1 LKYIEKVCS
10 RRESMR
16 RISKTTRW
24 VWAAAVVGS
33 VCALP
38 AGWAAAPPEAASCAA
53 CHGADGMGN
62 AAAGYPRLAGLP
74 RQYLADQLRYFADGT
89 RNNAVMAGMAKPLTA
104 AQIHALAAYYAGMKP
119 QGGSA
124 PAPSPAVAAAG
135 ERLALRGDWDK
146 GIPAC
151 IRCHGPGAVG
161 VGENFPPLVGQSAA
175 YIEAQ
180 IKAWKDGSRRGDP
193 LGMMHTVALRMSDA
207 QTQDVAQWL
216 AAQPLTLKPSTAAKH

>member
-1 LKYIEKVCS
+1 MRQFSTK
-10 RRESMR
+10 RRPLA
-16 RISKTTRW
+16 
-24 VWAAAVVGS
+24 WAVLGGLLLAA
-33 VCALP
+33 P
-38 AGWAAAPPEAASCAA
+38 ASWAAAPPEAATCIA

-74 RQYLADQLRYFADGT
+74 EKYLADQLRYFADGT
-89 RNNAVMAGMAKPLTA
+89 RNNAIMSGMAKPLTP
-104 AQIHALAAYYAGMKP
+104 AQVTALATYYSKLKP
-119 QGGSA
+119 SGK
-124 PAPSPAVAAAG
+124 PAPMPAGAAAAAG

-161 VGENFPPLVGQSAA
+161 VGAEFPPLVGQSAA

-180 IKAWKDGSRRGDP
+180 IKAWKDGSRRGDQ
-193 LGMMHTVALRMSDA
+193 LGMMHTVALRMTDA

-216 AAQPLTLKPSTAAKH
+216 AAQPLTLSKTTSAKP

>member
-1 LKYIEKVCS
+1 MRQCLTK
-10 RRESMR
+10 RRPP
-16 RISKTTRW
+16 T
-24 VWAAAVVGS
+24 WAIVGGFLLAAPVS
-33 VCALP
+33 
-38 AGWAAAPPEAASCAA
+38 WAAAPPEAASCIA

-74 RQYLADQLRYFADGT
+74 AQYLADQLNYFADGT
-89 RNNAVMAGMAKPLTA
+89 RNNAIMSGMAKPLTA
-104 AQIHALAAYYAGMKP
+104 TQVTALASYYSKLKP
-119 QGGSA
+119 SA
-124 PAPSPAVAAAG
+124 TPAPMPTGAAAAEG

-161 VGENFPPLVGQSAA
+161 VGEHFPPLVGQSAA
-175 YIEAQ
+175 DIEAQ

-207 QTQDVAQWL
+207 QTQAVAQWL
-216 AAQPLTLKPSTAAKH
+216 AAQLLSPSKSTPAKP

>member
-1 LKYIEKVCS
+1 MHDLRMP
-10 RRESMR
+10 RRSFAAMM
-16 RISKTTRW
+16 IGGML
-24 VWAAAVVGS
+24 AAAPVS
-33 VCALP
+33 
-38 AGWAAAPPEAASCAA
+38 WAAAPPEAASCVA

-74 RQYLADQLRYFADGT
+74 AKYIADQLRYFADGT
-89 RNNAVMAGMAKPLTA
+89 RNNAIMSGMAKPLSQ
-104 AQIHALAAYYAGMKP
+104 AQIGVLATYYAGLKP
-119 QGGSA
+119 SGK
-124 PAPSPAVAAAG
+124 PAPMPAGAAASEG

-216 AAQPLTLKPSTAAKH
+216 AAQPLLPVKTSKAQP